1 MRKTVHKTQF
11 PGRRKQRGLGLVEI
25 MIAMLLVVFM
35 FNGLMEIFL
44 SSRQTYTAT
53 DNLTRLQETGR
64 ASIDILVSGLRR
76 SGYLGGNSDISFI
89 EGSLGPFPART
100 NCPKANNKWGRM
112 ISQSVFGKDDTRGGY
127 GCIDDTYLRG
137 DILTVRYASQWEV
150 DTADMVATRMYL
162 RSSLFEGKLFLGS
175 DQANTINTVYDTPQR
190 QHEWQ
195 AFSYY
200 VANTTRT
207 CNGAPVPAL
216 YRERLNAVNRPVSEE
231 LIAGVENI
239 QFQYNIG
246 NRYVN
251 ASNGLDWNS
260 VISVKV
266 WVLVRA
272 ECPETGYVDN
282 GTYVMGNVS
291 PDYTP
296 NDSYRR
302 QLYSTVVALRNL

>member
-1 MRKTVHKTQF
+1 MSKIASKTQF

-64 ASIDILVSGLRR
+64 ASVDILVSGLRR
-76 SGYLGGNSDISFI
+76 SGYLGGNSDITFI
-89 EGSLGPFPART
+89 QGSAPPIPGAATCPTGNANWAR
-100 NCPKANNKWGRM
+100 M
-112 ISQSVFGKDDTRGGY
+112 MSQSVFGLDDTRAGY
-127 GCIDDTYLRG
+127 DCIDASYSRG
-137 DILTVRYASQWEV
+137 DILTVRYASPWEV
-150 DTADMVATRMYL
+150 ATADMVATRLYL
-162 RSSLFEGKLFLGS
+162 RSSLFEGKMFVGS
-175 DQANTINTVYDTPQR
+175 QQANTVNTVFDSPQR

-195 AFSYY
+195 AFAYY
-200 VANTTRT
+200 VANSGRT
-207 CNGAPVPAL
+207 CNGAAVPAL
-216 YRERLNAVNRPVSEE
+216 FRERLNALNRPTSEE
-231 LIAGVENI
+231 LIAGVEDI

-246 NRYVN
+246 NRYVDADN
-251 ASNGLDWNS
+251 VADWNT
-260 VISVKV
+260 VISVKL

-282 GTYVMGNVS
+282 GTYVLGDVS
-291 PDYTP
+291 PDYVP
-296 NDSYRR
+296 NDAYRR